1 MKFVGV
7 TACPTGIAHSA
18 MAAEALETKAKE
30 MGHEMEIE
38 IHGASGADFVD
49 PRVIRNA
56 DAVIIASDATVS
68 ERNRFDGKPT
78 VEVRLR
84 EAMDKPGEVIERAM
98 RAAEKGAAGATEDA
112 AAQEE
117 AEDEAVPTDM
127 GGSGWGAEVR
137 RWLMTGVSYMIPF
150 VVAGASS

>member
-38 IHGASGADFVD
+38 IHGASGAEFVE
-49 PRVIRNA
+49 PQVIKDA

-98 RAAEKGAAGATEDA
+98 GPPKRAPPGLPPPRTTPPRRRRPKTRPCRPTSAVRGGAPRSGAG
-112 AAQEE
+112 
-117 AEDEAVPTDM
+117 
-127 GGSGWGAEVR
+127 S
-137 RWLMTGVSYMIPF
+137 
-150 VVAGASS
+150 